1 MRITK
6 VEGLPNK
13 SVETPVS
20 APSQSVEAPV
30 SAPSSFVYAYEM
42 TAGSSYDILVRQ
54 GLRTYV
60 LKNESHK

>member
-30 SAPSSFVYAYEM
+30 SSAPAFRATESVFLVSIAFSFSPPDSSRA
-42 TAGSSYDILVRQ
+42 
-54 GLRTYV
+54 
-60 LKNESHK
+60 